1 MIFVGMMSQKYKI
14 CTYILPLM
22 WSKICRN
29 YKQSMAQG
37 IIRIHAFN
45 VNVEEIERKHN
56 KVWQSRQFSF
66 EASIV

>member
-1 MIFVGMMSQKYKI
+1 
-14 CTYILPLM
+14 M

-29 YKQSMAQG
+29 YEQSMAQG
-37 IIRIHAFN
+37 IIRIHAFD